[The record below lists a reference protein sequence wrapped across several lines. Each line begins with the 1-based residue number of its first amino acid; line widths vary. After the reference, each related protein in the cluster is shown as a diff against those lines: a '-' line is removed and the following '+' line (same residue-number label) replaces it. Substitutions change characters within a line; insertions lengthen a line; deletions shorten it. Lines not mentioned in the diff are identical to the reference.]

1 MILITGA
8 TGAIGRHL
16 VRTLTAAGEPV
27 RAVTRGAPPAGVD
40 RVRTVR
46 DGLAGTTALF
56 LHPRVTGDDAPGI
69 LAAAR
74 AAGVR
79 KVVALTAINVGDP
92 EEQQPSRYTGDR
104 NAELDQAV
112 RASGLAWTCL
122 RPSAFAGN
130 TARAFG
136 PQIQGGTVVR
146 YPFRAFE
153 ESLVD
158 ERDIAEVAAVA
169 LRDDAASGRMLE
181 LTGPQSLTHGEQVAT
196 IGAVLGRPLAFEEVP
211 AQVAAWQMVVRGMP
225 EAFVGALMER
235 YERHLAAPQH
245 PPTDVVREVLGRPAT
260 PFATWV
266 ADHAG
271 AFRAAA

>member
-16 VRTLTAAGEPV
+16 LRTLTDAGEPV
-27 RAVTRGAPPAGVD
+27 RAVTRGAPLPGAD
-40 RVRTVR
+40 CVRTVR
-46 DGLAGTTALF
+46 DGLAGATGLF
-56 LHPRVTGDDAPGI
+56 LHPRVAGEDAPEI

-79 KVVALTAINVGDP
+79 RVVALTAMNVGDP
-92 EEQQPSRYTGDR
+92 EDQQPSRYAGDR
-104 NAELDQAV
+104 NKELDLAT
-112 RASGLAWTCL
+112 RDSGMAWTCL
-122 RPSAFAGN
+122 RPAAFAGN

-136 PQIQGGTVVR
+136 PQVRAGATVR

-158 ERDIAEVAAVA
+158 ERDIAEVAARA
-169 LRDDAASGRMLE
+169 LRDDTLAGRVLE

-196 IGAVLGRPLAFEEVP
+196 IGAVLRRPLTFEEVP
-211 AQVAAWQMVVRGMP
+211 AQVAAWRLTVAGLP
-225 EAFVGALMER
+225 ERFAGALMER

-245 PPTDVVREVLGRPAT
+245 PPTGVVDEVLGRPAT

-266 ADHAG
+266 ADHAD
-271 AFRAAA
+271 AF